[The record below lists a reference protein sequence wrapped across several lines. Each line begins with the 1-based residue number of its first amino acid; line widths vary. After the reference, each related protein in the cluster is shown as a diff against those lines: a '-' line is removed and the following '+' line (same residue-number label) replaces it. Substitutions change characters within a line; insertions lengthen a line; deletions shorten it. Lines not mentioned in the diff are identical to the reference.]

1 MDTTI
6 NQRVREIADKLCDG
20 NVSELARVTD
30 VNYPSLIDIVGT
42 KQSEPRFEVLSKIVD
57 NPTLNINSE
66 WLLTGKGPMQ
76 TRQIEI
82 VHNSPYRDISSK
94 VIPVYDIYGSANL
107 KTLFT
112 NNTQHVLGEIKI
124 PNAPDC
130 DGAIYVRGDSMY
142 PLVKSGD
149 MVSYK
154 QLYNIDNLISGEMYV
169 VDFHLDGNDFLVI
182 KYVKWEEKHATLRLI
197 SYNEHHQDILIPA
210 SAVRAIALIKIVIRL
225 NSMV

>member
-30 VNYPSLIDIVGT
+30 VNYPSLRDIVGT

-82 VHNSPYRDISSK
+82 VHNPPYRDISTK
-94 VIPVYDIYGSANL
+94 
-107 KTLFT
+107 
-112 NNTQHVLGEIKI
+112 
-124 PNAPDC
+124 
-130 DGAIYVRGDSMY
+130 AID
-142 PLVKSGD
+142 PL
-149 MVSYK
+149 YK
-154 QLYNIDNLISGEMYV
+154 
-169 VDFHLDGNDFLVI
+169 
-182 KYVKWEEKHATLRLI
+182 
-197 SYNEHHQDILIPA
+197 
-210 SAVRAIALIKIVIRL
+210 
-225 NSMV
+225 